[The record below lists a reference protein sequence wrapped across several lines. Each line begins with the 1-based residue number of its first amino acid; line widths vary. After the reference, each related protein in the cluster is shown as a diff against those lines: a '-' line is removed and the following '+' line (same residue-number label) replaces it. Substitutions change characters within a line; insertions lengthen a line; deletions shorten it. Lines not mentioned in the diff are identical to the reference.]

1 MPQYRKLYL
10 KTTESLDI
18 NEMPDDFTRLLWL
31 LLPLITCREGRGMDN
46 PAWVKSKAMP
56 LREDV
61 TQEEVEKALHWYAR
75 RGMIVQYKVGGRKYF
90 EIVNWARYQ
99 GDTQREAESNYPG
112 QDQADSDIDS
122 RPTPDKLLTNS
133 CSDTNTNTDTDTDTC
148 VSILETWAA
157 LFPSKPQPRPATIG
171 AKVKTRLK
179 DTGFK
184 ENWRAAMM
192 RATKSSKLREGGWF
206 TLIWFLKTE
215 EHWNN
220 CLQGNY
226 DGWQVDGGN
235 GSAPQYATPVPEGM
249 YRDPDDEFAI
259 QGAIQ

>member
-31 LLPLITCREGRGMDN
+31 MLPLITCREGRGMDN

-61 TQEEVEKALHWYAR
+61 KQADVEKALCWYAG
-75 RGMIVQYKVGGRKYF
+75 RGMIKRYTVNGRGYF
-90 EIVNWARYQ
+90 EIVNWSRYQ
-99 GDTQREAESNYPG
+99 GDTSREADTNYPG
-112 QDQADSDIDS
+112 QDQANGDANS
-122 RPTPDKLLTNS
+122 RPTHDLLLTNS
-133 CSDTNTNTDTDTDTC
+133 CSDTNTNTDTDTC

-157 LFPSKPQPRPATIG
+157 LFPSKPQPRRATIS

-179 DTGFK
+179 DTGFRRD
-184 ENWRAAMM
+184 WRKALE
-192 RATKSSKLREGGWF
+192 RVKDSTFCLEGNWF
-206 TLIWFLKTE
+206 TLSWFLNSE
-215 EHWNN
+215 NN
-220 CLQGNY
+220 WTKCLDGNY
-226 DGWQVDGGN
+226 DNHKGN

-259 QGAIQ
+259 QGATQ